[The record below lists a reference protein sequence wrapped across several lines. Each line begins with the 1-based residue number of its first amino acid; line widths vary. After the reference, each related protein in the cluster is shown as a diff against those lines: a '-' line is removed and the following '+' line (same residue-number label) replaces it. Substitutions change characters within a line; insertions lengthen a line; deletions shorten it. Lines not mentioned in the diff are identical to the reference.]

1 MFLISTRNFP
11 PELGGMQNLME
22 GLSNALL
29 DHGPVKVI
37 ADGHNSSDI
46 YDKNSKLNI
55 ERVSGFKIFRKYRKA
70 NLVKEFINK
79 NTIRATFFDHWKSIE
94 NINFEILKKTKSFCL
109 IHSKEIN
116 HPIGS
121 SLNKRAIKAL
131 SKADFVIANS
141 KFTKELSMKLGI
153 NNVIVINPGCNYPI
167 PISESAKKFAKEKYG
182 NSTPRLITIS
192 RLDGRK
198 SHQNILMTI
207 KNLLPKYPNLKY
219 ISIGDGDEK
228 MNLQKLKKELQLDNT
243 VELIFKSSEQEKVA
257 LLEQSD
263 VFVMPSVVY
272 KKSVEGFGITYIEAA
287 SYGKPSI
294 GGIFG
299 GEADAI
305 KNGETGYLCDGN
317 DLNKLYETFS
327 KILEN
332 KNYENFG
339 LKALEFSKNF
349 NWKKI
354 IKKYID
360 LIFSFLN
367 LIHYYINI

>member
-70 NLVKEFINK
+70 NLVKEFISK

-167 PISESAKKFAKEKYG
+167 PISESAQKFAKEKYG

-207 KNLLPKYPNLKY
+207 KNLLPKYPDLKY
-219 ISIGDGDEK
+219 VSIGDGDEK
-228 MNLQKLKKELQLDNT
+228 TNLQKLKKELQLDNV

-354 IKKYID
+354 IKKYIE
-360 LIFSFLN
+360 LI
-367 LIHYYINI
+367 